1 MECWDRGII
10 WICRHVTGQ
19 CLAVSLFTLF
29 VFDLNQT
36 YSAYAINYIY
46 YITCYVIYCIWF
58 FFYRANG
65 HNWDTRAVFFHQ
77 PSFLHLAIPGKK
89 VHIWPPGFR
98 CTDSWSSGNG
108 SGGDVFFFPGM
119 PRQFSRMP
127 RQQDVFFLATSVIW
141 VVVSKIF
148 YFHPYLGKISNLTNI
163 FQLGWN
169 LQLGNESAMNLHL
182 RKVTA
187 GYPTLNRTK
196 GNFLQNW
203 QFLVSTVHARNPAK
217 YLGCKIP
224 C

>member
-1 MECWDRGII
+1 M
-10 WICRHVTGQ
+10 
-19 CLAVSLFTLF
+19 L
-29 VFDLNQT
+29 
-36 YSAYAINYIY
+36 YIAGM
-46 YITCYVIYCIWF
+46 IF

-65 HNWDTRAVFFHQ
+65 HNWDTRAVFFHL

-108 SGGDVFFFPGM
+108 RGGWCFFPGCLGSF
-119 PRQFSRMP
+119 PGCQGNRM
-127 RQQDVFFLATSVIW
+127 FFLATSVIW

-196 GNFLQNW
+196 GNSLKNW
-203 QFLVSTVHARNPAK
+203 QFLVSTVLVRNPANH
-217 YLGCKIP
+217 LGCKIP
-224 C
+224 W